1 MAVGSGVAVNR
12 AAHPTGDAGHGFETP
27 QTELNGQID
36 HLLKGYPSLRHNH
49 SALDVYPI
57 GGEAQ
62 NGSGKSV
69 IGGDK
74 IGASADE
81 RVGDSGLAQN
91 GYGGGEGFLGP
102 GIDEEPRGATDAE
115 PRQAAKRDVFGNVDA
130 GDGGELLSERGKH
143 IFKLAHRLRRLS
155 PVAAPIAG

>member
-1 MAVGSGVAVNR
+1 MLQAQSGPDDDPIFACFEDAFAVLEFTFQVADVAEVNPVEKTNPSNALLHGMAVGSGVAVNR
-12 AAHPTGDAGHGFETP
+12 PAHPAGNAGHGFETP

-36 HLLKGYPSLRHNH
+36 HLLKGYPSLRRNH

-81 RVGDSGLAQN
+81 RVRYSGLAQN
-91 GYGGGEGFLGP
+91 GYGGGEGFLG
-102 GIDEEPRGATDAE
+102 
-115 PRQAAKRDVFGNVDA
+115 
-130 GDGGELLSERGKH
+130 
-143 IFKLAHRLRRLS
+143 
-155 PVAAPIAG
+155 